1 MRFVKHT
8 QQERA
13 GISGKI
19 NYFAE
24 VYPKMNVQVD
34 MRDPE
39 TPAFNCQGRNCVAIN
54 CMENLVLVSSVVF
67 TVFTV
72 CAFQVFGIF
81 ETYLLKNVSLIL
93 NHASLEIC
101 GLLLHCKVT

>member
-8 QQERA
+8 QQEHV

-19 NYFAE
+19 SYFAE
-24 VYPKMNVQVD
+24 VYPKTNVQVG

-54 CMENLVLVSSVVF
+54 CMENLVLVSSVVL
-67 TVFTV
+67 VFQFQLSWD
-72 CAFQVFGIF
+72 AFIMRMKSSQFVHFK
-81 ETYLLKNVSLIL
+81 YLVYLRHIYLKLCPSF
-93 NHASLEIC
+93 
-101 GLLLHCKVT
+101 

>member
-8 QQERA
+8 QQERV

-67 TVFTV
+67 
-72 CAFQVFGIF
+72 
-81 ETYLLKNVSLIL
+81 SL
-93 NHASLEIC
+93 HSLCISSIWYI
-101 GLLLHCKVT
+101 

>member
-67 TVFTV
+67 
-72 CAFQVFGIF
+72 
-81 ETYLLKNVSLIL
+81 SL
-93 NHASLEIC
+93 HSLCISSIWYI
-101 GLLLHCKVT
+101 